1 MAKIESRSDVRRK
14 VREAQT
20 RAQQERLKR
29 ESDNREDMVAFLLA
43 EQKLQAVD
51 DWETEHVA
59 QVRGEAEQRRH
70 EQRVEGAKAVARMKA
85 RGETI
90 KDIAALGG
98 VSEKLVRSYLKLAA
112 KTPAVREAAGVGSQA
127 LGSAGSAAAES
138 GGRDAVV
145 NGSRALGDRSSSA
158 SPDGDGDPGDCVQR
172 SQEDT
177 SHEAVLSANR

>member
-51 DWETEHVA
+51 DWEAEHVA
-59 QVRGEAEQRRH
+59 QVHGDAEQRRH
-70 EQRVEGAKAVARMKA
+70 EQRVEGAKALARMKA

-90 KDIAALGG
+90 KDIAVLGG
-98 VSEKLVRSYLKLAA
+98 VPEKLVRSYLKLAA
-112 KTPAVREAAGVGSQA
+112 STVAVQEAGGNGSQPLGSGDAPADPQA
-127 LGSAGSAAAES
+127 LGSDAAAAA
-138 GGRDAVV
+138 GGLAV
-145 NGSRALGDRSSSA
+145 A
-158 SPDGDGDPGDCVQR
+158 GDGDAADVRGA
-172 SQEDT
+172 DT
-177 SHEAVLSANR
+177 DTELVEAGTGGGK

>member
-43 EQKLQAVD
+43 EQKLRAVD
-51 DWETEHVA
+51 GWEAEHLA

-70 EQRVEGAKAVARMKA
+70 EQRVEGAKALARLKA

-90 KDIAALGG
+90 KDIAALGD

-112 KTPAVREAAGVGSQA
+112 QTPSVRDATERGSQA
-127 LGSAGSAAAES
+127 LGSGETRSVSPE
-138 GGRDAVV
+138 DPQ
-145 NGSRALGDRSSSA
+145 ALGDRGRDADSVTGQSVSVEASAPREESA
-158 SPDGDGDPGDCVQR
+158 SVGAMLGSGR
-172 SQEDT
+172 
-177 SHEAVLSANR
+177 

>member
-51 DWETEHVA
+51 GWEAEHLA

-70 EQRVEGAKAVARMKA
+70 EQRVEGAKALARLKA

-90 KDIAALGG
+90 KDIAALGD
-98 VSEKLVRSYLKLAA
+98 VPEKLVRSYIKLAA
-112 KTPAVREAAGVGSQA
+112 QTPSLRDAAGSRSQA
-127 LGSAGSAAAES
+127 LGSGEP
-138 GGRDAVV
+138 RAV
-145 NGSRALGDRSSSA
+145 SPEDPQALGDRGVEASSDAGQGVSVEAQAQREEPTSA
-158 SPDGDGDPGDCVQR
+158 GEMLGSQR
-172 SQEDT
+172 
-177 SHEAVLSANR
+177 